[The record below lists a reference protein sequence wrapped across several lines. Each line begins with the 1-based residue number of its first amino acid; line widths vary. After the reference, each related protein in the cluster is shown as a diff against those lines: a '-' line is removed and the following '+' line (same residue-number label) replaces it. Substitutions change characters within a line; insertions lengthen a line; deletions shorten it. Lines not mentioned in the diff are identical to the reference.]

1 MKELAIVAIG
11 GNSLVKENGR
21 DTVKDQYE
29 AVCETAKH
37 IADMVQDG
45 YDIVVT
51 HGNGPQVGFGLRRSE
66 IANEMAGMP
75 AVPLANCVADTQ
87 GGIGY
92 QIQQALTNEFAVRG
106 IKKKVATVITQ
117 VEVSK
122 NDPNFKNPTKPV
134 GSFFTL
140 EQAEEMK
147 KEHSDWI
154 FIEDSGRGYR
164 RVVPSPKPI
173 DIVEK
178 DAIKS
183 LIDAGFV
190 VIAVGGGGVPVIKNG
205 PSSYVGV
212 DAVIDKDFATS
223 LLAEQ
228 IDASTLI
235 ITTGVPRVCINF
247 GKPNQKALAKISV
260 EETKKYVNENHFAK
274 GSMLPKIEASLSFL
288 EGNGKRVIITNPE
301 SLKEAIHEQAG
312 THIVKSDF
320 PRNAALGQTDCIHA
334 TF

>member
-1 MKELAIVAIG
+1 LEKLVIVAIG
-11 GNSLVKENGR
+11 GNSLVRENGK
-21 DTVKDQYE
+21 DSVDDQYE
-29 AVCETAKH
+29 AVCETAAH
-37 IADMVQDG
+37 IADMVEEG
-45 YDIVVT
+45 YSVVVT

-66 IANEMAGMP
+66 IASEMAGMP
-75 AVPLANCVADTQ
+75 SMPLVNCVADTQ

-92 QIQQALTNEFAVRG
+92 QIQQALTNEFSKRG
-106 IKKKVATVITQ
+106 LNKKVATVLTQ

-122 NDPNFKNPTKPV
+122 EDPNFQHPSKPV

-147 KEHSDWI
+147 KEHPDWT

-178 DAIKS
+178 DAIQS
-183 LIDAGFV
+183 LIESGFV
-190 VIAVGGGGVPVIKNG
+190 VIAVGGGGVPVVKSADN
-205 PSSYVGV
+205 SYVGV

-228 IDASTLI
+228 IHAETLI
-235 ITTGVPRVCINF
+235 ITTGVSRVCINF
-247 GKPNQKALAKISV
+247 GKPNQQALDTITV
-260 EETKKYVNENHFAK
+260 DETKQYVRENHFAK

-288 EGNGKRVIITNPE
+288 ENNGKRVIITDPE
-301 SLKEAIHEQAG
+301 SLKDAINEQAG
-312 THIVKSDF
+312 THILAF
-320 PRNAALGQTDCIHA
+320 AQQLQAAQ
-334 TF
+334 

>member
-1 MKELAIVAIG
+1 MSKLVIVAIG
-11 GNSLVKENGR
+11 GNSLVRDNGR
-21 DTVKDQYE
+21 DSIQDQYE
-29 AVCETAKH
+29 AVQETAVN
-37 IADMVQDG
+37 IADMVQEG
-45 YDIVVT
+45 YNVVVT

-75 AVPLANCVADTQ
+75 DVPLVNCVADTQ

-92 QIQQALTNEFAVRG
+92 QIQQALTNEFTKRG
-106 IKKKVATVITQ
+106 INKKVATIITQ
-117 VEVSK
+117 VEVDI
-122 NDPNFKNPTKPV
+122 NDPNFENPTKPV

-147 KEHSDWI
+147 LEHPEWI
-154 FIEDSGRGYR
+154 FMEDSGRGYR

-178 DAIKS
+178 EAIKS
-183 LIDAGFV
+183 LVDAGYV
-190 VIAVGGGGVPVIKNG
+190 VIAAGGGGIPVIKTRENE
-205 PSSYVGV
+205 YLGV

-228 IDASTLI
+228 VNAETLI

-247 GKPNQKALAKISV
+247 GKPNQLALEKITV
-260 EETKKYVNENHFAK
+260 EETKQYVLENHFAP

-288 EGNGKRVIITNPE
+288 ENGGKKVVITNPE
-301 SLKEAIHEQAG
+301 SLQDAINEKQG
-312 THIVKSDF
+312 THIVTQINTTPCMK
-320 PRNAALGQTDCIHA
+320 
-334 TF
+334 

>member
-1 MKELAIVAIG
+1 VQE
-11 GNSLVKENGR
+11 
-21 DTVKDQYE
+21 QYE
-29 AVCETAKH
+29 AVRETAVN
-37 IADMVQDG
+37 IADMAEEGFQV
-45 YDIVVT
+45 VVT

-66 IANEMAGMP
+66 IAHEVKGMP
-75 AVPLANCVADTQ
+75 VVPLVNCGADTQ

-92 QIQQALTNEFAVRG
+92 QIQQALTNEFARRG
-106 IKKKVATVITQ
+106 INKKVATVITQ

-147 KEHSDWI
+147 KEHPDWI

-164 RVVPSPKPI
+164 RVVPSPRPI

-178 DAIKS
+178 DAIKK
-183 LIDAGFV
+183 LIEAGFV
-190 VIAVGGGGVPVIKNG
+190 VIAVGGGGIPVVKTDSRTYEGI
-205 PSSYVGV
+205 

-223 LLAEQ
+223 LLADQ
-228 IDASTLI
+228 IHAETLI

-247 GKPNQKALAKISV
+247 GKPNQKSLEKITV
-260 EETKKYVNENHFAK
+260 EETKQYVLENHFPP

-288 EGNGKRVIITNPE
+288 ENNGTKVIITNPE
-301 SLKEAIHEQAG
+301 SLKDAINEKAG
-312 THIVKSDF
+312 THIVK
-320 PRNAALGQTDCIHA
+320 
-334 TF
+334 